1 MNCKKT
7 KTILS
12 RHADGE
18 RVDARALAL
27 ARAHAG
33 ECAECF
39 RFAGD
44 IRNMRA
50 RIGEAYAVYNAPV
63 PADRIMRAVRCVSEA
78 REAASRRRER
88 IVFNDIIPA
97 MVATTILA
105 LVILSVNVLRVE
117 PVSPVK
123 GYLLQG
129 FTSGEAIYLSHA
141 ADNLHGE

>member
-1 MNCKKT
+1 MNCKKA

-18 RVDARALAL
+18 RVDDRALVL
-27 ARAHAG
+27 ARAHAE

-44 IRNMRA
+44 IRNMRV
-50 RIGEAYAVYNAPV
+50 RIGDAYGHYAPV

-105 LVILSVNVLRVE
+105 LVILSVNVLRVQ

-141 ADNLHGE
+141 ADNSHGE